1 MALAMQARFLPLS
14 EQWRKLGHELKRGI
28 GIARADQER
37 VFERFFRSDP
47 ARSRNTGGTGL
58 GLAIVKSI
66 LELHGS
72 NVAVDSQP
80 GHGASFYFE
89 LPIVTQPPRTA
100 PT

>member
-1 MALAMQARFLPLS
+1 LTREEA
-14 EQWRKLGHELKRGI
+14 E
-28 GIARADQER
+28 RA
-37 VFERFFRSDP
+37 FERFYRGDPGRSTQ
-47 ARSRNTGGTGL
+47 SGQSGL

-72 NVAVDSQP
+72 DVAVDSQP